1 MTVETLHTAPIGL
14 EVGSRQRNPG
24 SRQRN
29 QDKELGLFR
38 IIRGLGSPWDATG
51 ERQAV
56 AMYSGDS
63 PSAPLLADPLARV
76 ELRAQ
81 WEEVYAAPDARAF
94 GAIDQFIFM
103 IEVAVDPEVTTE
115 FDTWYTEKHVPDVR
129 PAGLTRAR
137 RFRRIGSAATF
148 LATYEMASPGVLTSE
163 ALARVRGFEHFTPH
177 ILSIDRAVLYP
188 FTTYETQSV

>member
-1 MTVETLHTAPIGL
+1 MIPMSARVTVDTLHTAPLGL
-14 EVGSRQRNPG
+14 EARSDRQC
-24 SRQRN
+24 S

-38 IIRGLGSPWDATG
+38 IVRGLGSPWDATG
-51 ERQAV
+51 ERQAIAV
-56 AMYSGDS
+56 YSGDCS
-63 PSAPLLADPLARV
+63 SAPHFADSLVRGEFRAR
-76 ELRAQ
+76 

-103 IEVAVDPEVTTE
+103 IEVAVDPKVTTE
-115 FDTWYTEKHVPDVR
+115 FDVWYTEKHVPDVR
-129 PAGLTRAR
+129 PAGMTRAR

-148 LATYEMASPGVLTSE
+148 LATYEMASPEVLTSD

-188 FTTYETQSV
+188 FTTRET